1 VLFRSFVGL
10 GYVHSTPPTAGLDTQ
25 NLYYK
30 ILWLHFVLGAIALL
44 IGPIQLS
51 EKFRKVSIRRHR
63 KLGITYVSCVFISGL
78 AGFWMAFY
86 SEFPM
91 FGYSLAVLDIVW
103 MISTGMA
110 VYFAITRRISKHQL
124 WMKRSFVTSNV
135 FVVFRFFIPFAL
147 LLTPEG
153 QVPVYQF
160 AITVQVTL
168 WGMLG
173 IYEWRGAKI
182 EPRGR
187 QLQKEQV

>member
-1 VLFRSFVGL
+1 MFVGL
-10 GYVHSTPPTAGLDTQ
+10 AYAHSTPPAAGLNTQ
-25 NLYYK
+25 NLYYE

-78 AGFWMAFY
+78 AGFWMAFN
-86 SEFPM
+86 SELPM

-103 MISTGMA
+103 MFSTGMA
-110 VYFAITRRISKHQL
+110 LYFAIKRRISKHQL
-124 WMKRSFVTSNV
+124 WMKRSFITTNV
-135 FVVFRFFIPFAL
+135 FVVFRFFIPVAL

-153 QVPVYQF
+153 QVPEYQF
-160 AITVQVTL
+160 AITVQITL

-173 IYEWRGAKI
+173 IYEWRRNQWKTNGV
-182 EPRGR
+182 RHD
-187 QLQKEQV
+187 